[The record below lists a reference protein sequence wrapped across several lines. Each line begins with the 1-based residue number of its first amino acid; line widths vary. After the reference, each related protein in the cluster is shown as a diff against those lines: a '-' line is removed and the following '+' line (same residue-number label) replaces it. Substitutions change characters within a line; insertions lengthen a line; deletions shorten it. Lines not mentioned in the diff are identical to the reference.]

1 MDETIYW
8 CSLKFLL
15 ALVWLIRRSL
25 RFQNWFRIRRDLES
39 NATPNFVDS
48 NGAFIY
54 CNKKYVK
61 VIREMNIEKAL
72 IDNILGSSQIHYIF

>member
-25 RFQNWFRIRRDLES
+25 RFLES

-72 IDNILGSSQIHYIF
+72 IENILGSSQTHYIF